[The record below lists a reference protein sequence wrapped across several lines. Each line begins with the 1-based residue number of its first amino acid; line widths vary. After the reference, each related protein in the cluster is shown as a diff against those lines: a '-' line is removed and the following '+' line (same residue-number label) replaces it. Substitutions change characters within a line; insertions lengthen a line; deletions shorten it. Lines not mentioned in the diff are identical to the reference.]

1 MTDNTQPEALRLAL
15 SIDLMDTFTNYQ
27 QEELDKAAAE
37 LRRQHARI
45 AELESQL
52 EAVGAGGVSGPL
64 MGQPQAMPDLTAL
77 TERGAKAW
85 TAVDAQALREGR
97 WYMVTHDGVATLC
110 EDRRDAEKE
119 AKDADMAWPHSG
131 PHRAVQLVE
140 ASTAGFTAADMATAS
155 AQGFRDGVASLSASA
170 PAPSEH
176 IKEPYTLA
184 EVKAKIA
191 SNDYSAEMLLQHAM
205 LLLDS
210 APLSANAGEPAA
222 YLIDWPDE
230 PELEHYFSES
240 PTETGRCRPLYL
252 AAPPTAQAEGWTRL
266 PGQLP
271 EPGMPVLLDIG
282 KKYPI
287 RAMWAAKHT
296 VQAADDDTDWG
307 EYVEAD
313 DMYYAPEGWYE
324 WNQCEDNH
332 WRVTETPRAWMP
344 LPPPP
349 TSAEGV
355 EHG

>member
-1 MTDNTQPEALRLAL
+1 MKDKTHQDSGIIATTGDILLHDAKTAL
-15 SIDLMDTFTNYQ
+15 MY
-27 QEELDKAAAE
+27 EELRAAIDDGHESMTHSDALAEIAAIRAENTE
-37 LRRQHARI
+37 LRA
-45 AELESQL
+45 QL
-52 EAVGAGGVSGPL
+52 EAIGAGGVSGPL

-85 TAVDAQALREGR
+85 TGVDAQALREGR

-155 AQGFRDGVASLSASA
+155 AQGFRDGVASVA
-170 PAPSEH
+170 
-176 IKEPYTLA
+176 
-184 EVKAKIA
+184 
-191 SNDYSAEMLLQHAM
+191 
-205 LLLDS
+205 
-210 APLSANAGEPAA
+210 ANAREPVYQARYQKGFWQDSSRERYE
-222 YLIDWPDE
+222 YLQNPKNTCAEDW
-230 PELEHYFSES
+230 
-240 PTETGRCRPLYL
+240 ETRILYTH
-252 AAPPTAQAEGWTRL
+252 PPTAQAEGWTKL

-307 EYVEAD
+307 EYVEED

-344 LPPPP
+344 LPP